1 MVGQS
6 EAALLAAAQAAA
18 RTGKFSL
25 HDCSDGRTHEAVWS
39 LQSFDADE
47 VRPVLYVQLYTS
59 SDQNHDGRML
69 FA

>member
-18 RTGKFSL
+18 RTGKFI
-25 HDCSDGRTHEAVWS
+25 DCSDGRTHEAVWS

-47 VRPVLYVQLYTS
+47 VRPVLYVLLYTS
-59 SDQNHDGRML
+59 SDQNHDGRMF